1 MRLSDDCLV
10 ITREDSNYKII
21 ETGAV
26 KQRIEVVPVRFE
38 NVFAPNIHI
47 GFAVE
52 VAFYGPSHRQSF
64 FGGSYENIRA
74 SRGCSIVRHTHCWLE
89 VSVRN

>member
-1 MRLSDDCLV
+1 
-10 ITREDSNYKII
+10 
-21 ETGAV
+21 
-26 KQRIEVVPVRFE
+26 
-38 NVFAPNIHI
+38 
-47 GFAVE
+47 

-89 VSVRN
+89 VSVRNQA